1 MAQAKLPVQI
11 LEEICSANGW
21 SQPVYQLC
29 VEKDDQRDG
38 CLYFCMMILPSI
50 PDTLY
55 QSTFRSPVPEEVK
68 NNSAHN
74 ALTELFKR
82 GLISEG
88 MLAAVQN
95 SPVAPLPTVL
105 PPSSALPT
113 PGPAPILSAPGVYS
127 NPSLIPT
134 SPPQFMM
141 TNGCYGDLHSDFAP
155 TSSVL
160 SVITNPVYFMPGGKV
175 ANGNTIPVVSSI
187 PYTTIPVPGY
197 KF

>member
-1 MAQAKLPVQI
+1 
-11 LEEICSANGW
+11 
-21 SQPVYQLC
+21 
-29 VEKDDQRDG
+29 
-38 CLYFCMMILPSI
+38 
-50 PDTLY
+50 
-55 QSTFRSPVPEEVK
+55 
-68 NNSAHN
+68 
-74 ALTELFKR
+74 
-82 GLISEG
+82 

-175 ANGNTIPVVSSI
+175 ANGNTIPGQLDVIEHTYYFLLLLPFYLQFTVITMIIIVIVIIIIVIIITVNHLFIIVIAIGSTMKPNFPMVSPDSLDLLHSR
-187 PYTTIPVPGY
+187 T
-197 KF
+197 